1 MAVVLHPRQ
10 LSFQRWPW
18 SSRVVV
24 TEHCLWPESLEMFSK
39 PLVSSFGNSRLRVPK
54 FAFQRGSG
62 LDVASLGL
70 TLDFTDTHTL
80 VGLPIHKFS
89 FPYQFSKVVLGELIS
104 Q

>member
-1 MAVVLHPRQ
+1 M
-10 LSFQRWPW
+10 
-18 SSRVVV
+18 
-24 TEHCLWPESLEMFSK
+24 PESLEMLNK
-39 PLVSSFGNSRLRVPK
+39 PLVSSFGSSRLRVPK

-89 FPYQFSKVVLGELIS
+89 FPYQFSKVMLGELIF